1 MRILDNRYGN
11 PYKILTAY
19 RKEIRELAAV
29 EAGDA
34 AGFRR
39 FSNFL
44 VKYKSM
50 LAESMMSII
59 LM

>member
-1 MRILDNRYGN
+1 MRILHNRYGN
-11 PYKILTAY
+11 PHKILTAY
-19 RKEIRELAAV
+19 RKEIRELPAV

-34 AGFRR
+34 SGFRR

-50 LAESMMSII
+50 LAESTMSVI